1 MATDGDDL
9 ASALADVEVTP
20 RTPRAD
26 GSEVEGGL
34 EDHVEVQQ
42 SPRSLD
48 PRTGSATK
56 IQSVVRGNQTRQED
70 PAWERR
76 VAATEALAAA
86 AEGGEGGEGEGEGG
100 EGGEE
105 GNASVGGTWAGSV
118 ATKTTDDGK
127 EDTPAAAANDEAKD
141 ESTDQGKDAGKEDA
155 ALGAADTADIQGDL
169 ERKAST
175 RIQAQTRGNAARKQV
190 KRGAGSKVAGGGV
203 ANGAANG
210 AANGVAGKDTVRE
223 VKAGGAAPS
232 AEADAGAR
240 NGLAAGAAGAAETAE
255 EAAEEE
261 AEEARRSPRTAAQGI
276 PPDLVAVDGTKVG
289 ASGWYAQRESGTREY
304 WGLREGEW
312 QMSSKMTPILGTENG
327 AAGWYLDEVR
337 RERRVLG
344 EWSLRVSNRDS
355 GTWSR

>member
-20 RTPRAD
+20 RAD
-26 GSEVEGGL
+26 GSVVEGGL
-34 EDHVEVQQ
+34 EDHVEVQP
-42 SPRSLD
+42 SPRSRD

-56 IQSVVRGNQTRQED
+56 IQSVIRGNQTRQED
-70 PAWERR
+70 PAWARR

-86 AEGGEGGEGEGEGG
+86 AEAEGGEGEGGDEGG

-105 GNASVGGTWAGSV
+105 GNASAGGAGAGSV
-118 ATKTTDDGK
+118 ATDATDDGK
-127 EDTPAAAANDEAKD
+127 EDSPAAAANDEAK
-141 ESTDQGKDAGKEDA
+141 EEGKEEGKEDA
-155 ALGAADTADIQGDL
+155 ALEAADTTDIQGDL

-175 RIQAQTRGNAARKQV
+175 RIQAQTRGNAARKKV
-190 KRGAGSKVAGGGV
+190 KRGAGSKVAGGV
-203 ANGAANG
+203 
-210 AANGVAGKDTVRE
+210 ANGVAGKDTVRK
-223 VKAGGAAPS
+223 VKAGGEAPS
-232 AEADAGAR
+232 AEADE
-240 NGLAAGAAGAAETAE
+240 AGAAETAE

-276 PPDLVAVDGTKVG
+276 PSDLVAVDGTKGG

-327 AAGWYLDEVR
+327 AAGWYLDEVS
-337 RERRVLG
+337 RERHVLG
-344 EWSLRVSNRDS
+344 EYVAPCNHNIPYTSHSYMF
-355 GTWSR
+355 